1 MTLLFISFEESFII
15 IFVAILLFG
24 ADQITEI
31 ARILGEYIYRIRN
44 SINKIKKEMLEFH
57 EKEFYSKK
65 YNEII
70 KKEKKDDNFSGS
82 IER

>member
-24 ADQITEI
+24 ADQIPEI

-70 KKEKKDDNFSGS
+70 KKEKKMIIFQVL
-82 IER
+82 